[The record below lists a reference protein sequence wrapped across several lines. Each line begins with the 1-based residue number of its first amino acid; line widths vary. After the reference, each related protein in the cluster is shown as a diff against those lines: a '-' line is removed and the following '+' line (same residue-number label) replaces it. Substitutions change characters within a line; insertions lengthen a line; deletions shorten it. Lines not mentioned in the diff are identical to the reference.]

1 MCAMCMH
8 YVLAR
13 LNKLLDSLVDT
24 NYNLNV
30 RSDGRRKT
38 AIVNLYFT
46 IIRMTDIVTNMK
58 NKNVF

>member
-1 MCAMCMH
+1 MH

-38 AIVNLYFT
+38 AIVNRYFT
-46 IIRMTDIVTNMK
+46 IIRVYAYDRHC
-58 NKNVF
+58 NKHEK